1 MHNFY
6 YRRLGLNLRRKQ
18 SFYGCALLKLF
29 WTKNAKKPQPDFSNF
44 VILPALTFN
53 GIRQLNDMNENQ
65 TPDKVEK
72 ELSYIQKVW
81 QTVAIVALLVVVIL
95 IARVAFNVLLM
106 ILAGS
111 LISVYFHG
119 LGDLIQRKTK
129 FTRPISMV
137 ISVAGSFIILGI
149 LLWFMGTKI
158 QNQIASLSDSL
169 PHTIQTAKAK
179 LDESSTGKKIMLYLS
194 GDNSDKIFTTA
205 QKFFNTSFGI
215 LGNLYV
221 ILLLAIF
228 FTANPSVYKDGI
240 LKLIPKSHKP
250 VAKIS
255 VDRISLALKGWLKGT
270 MLSMLL
276 ITILIAI
283 GLSIMGI
290 PGTLVL
296 SLLTGMLKLIPN
308 FGSTA
313 AMVPGVLLALT
324 VSTNTA
330 IIVALIYIVSQTV
343 VSNIVTPLI
352 QKKMINL
359 PPALTIISQ
368 VIMGTLSGVLGII
381 LAVPLLAI
389 IIILVDELYVK
400 KIAQDE

>member
-1 MHNFY
+1 
-6 YRRLGLNLRRKQ
+6 
-18 SFYGCALLKLF
+18 
-29 WTKNAKKPQPDFSNF
+29 
-44 VILPALTFN
+44 
-53 GIRQLNDMNENQ
+53 MNQN
-65 TPDKVEK
+65 KASGKAEK

-111 LISVYFHG
+111 LIAAYFHG
-119 LGDLIQRKTK
+119 LGDLIERKTK
-129 FTRPISMV
+129 LNRRISM
-137 ISVAGSFIILGI
+137 IFSVAGSFIILGI

-158 QNQIASLSDSL
+158 QNQVSLLSDSL
-169 PHTIQTAKAK
+169 PGTIQTVKIK
-179 LDESSTGKKIMLYLS
+179 LDETSIGKKVLVYLS
-194 GDNSDKIFTTA
+194 SDNSDKIFTTA
-205 QKFFNTSFGI
+205 QKFFSTSFGV

-228 FTANPSVYKDGI
+228 FTSNPSIYKDGI
-240 LKLIPKSHKP
+240 LMLVPKNNKP
-250 VAKIS
+250 MAKNAM
-255 VDRISLALKGWLKGT
+255 DRISMVLKGWLKGT

-276 ITILIAI
+276 ITILIAA

-290 PGTLVL
+290 PGVLVL

-324 VSTNTA
+324 VSTDTA

-352 QKKMINL
+352 QKRMINL

-400 KIAQDE
+400 KIAQDEA